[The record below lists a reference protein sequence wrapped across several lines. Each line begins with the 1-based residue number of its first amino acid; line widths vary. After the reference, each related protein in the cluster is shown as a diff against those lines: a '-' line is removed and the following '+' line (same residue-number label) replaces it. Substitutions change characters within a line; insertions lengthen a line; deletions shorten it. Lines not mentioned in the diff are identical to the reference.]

1 MLIKKMLKTIIP
13 TPFLISIKLIS
24 IRLNMSNILCL
35 YTVTLISSIKNH
47 VQMCTNKQN
56 IYYTQIILSNI
67 NQGLKGEVLVCFKS

>member
-1 MLIKKMLKTIIP
+1 MNHRNVNQKNVKNIFTMP

-47 VQMCTNKQN
+47 VQMFTNKQN

-67 NQGLKGEVLVCFKS
+67 NQDIEKV